1 MKQEIAKL
9 KPTGDK
15 TVRVQG
21 WVDSVRNQKSIQFLI
36 IRDRSGKVQVTIK
49 RENSPEIATT
59 VETLLRD
66 STVTI
71 EGRIVEAPNVKLGG
85 IEIIPTKLEVTSHA
99 LVSPIDE
106 KSGLDLQLDY
116 RWLDLRDP
124 KKIAYFQIQTEVLKA
139 MRDWFVQNGFIEI
152 MTPKLTGHSTEGGAE
167 VFEVKYYDKKAY
179 LTQSPQLFKQMAIA
193 GGFER
198 VFEIGGNYR
207 AEKSY
212 TSRHSTE
219 FFALDVEMGF
229 INDEHDVMDVEEAML
244 RYIMETVAKTC
255 KHLFAELGIE
265 PPSFPTSKFPR
276 MTLLESYALL
286 ERERGYIVPKAAKGD
301 LDPEGE
307 RLLCEIAKEKYNCDA
322 IFITNFPSS
331 ARAFYIQRL
340 DDSKPK
346 VTRGFDLLYRG
357 VEITS
362 GGQREHN
369 PERLVANLAE
379 KGIPAE
385 NMQFYIDFF
394 RYGCPPHGGFALGIA
409 RLVAKMLNLPS
420 VKDTTFL
427 FRGPERLSP

>member
-1 MKQEIAKL
+1 MKISQIS
-9 KPTGDK
+9 PC
-15 TVRVQG
+15 VSISVQG
-21 WVDSVRNQKSIQFLI
+21 WVDSVRAQKAIVFLI

-49 RENSPEIATT
+49 RDSNPDIAKIAEN
-59 VETLLRD
+59 LLVD
-66 STVTI
+66 STVLI
-71 EGRIVEAPNVKLGG
+71 EGKVVSAPNVKLGG
-85 IEIIPTKLEVTSHA
+85 VEIVPTKLTVTSSA

-124 KKIAYFQIQTEVLKA
+124 KKLEYFRVQTEVLKH
-139 MRDWFVQNGFIEI
+139 MRDWFVLNDYIEI

-198 VFEIGGNYR
+198 VFEIGGCYR

-219 FFALDVEMGF
+219 FFALDVELGF
-229 INDEHDVMDVEEAML
+229 VNDEHDVMAAEEAMI
-244 RYIMETVAKTC
+244 RYIFEKMS
-255 KHLFAELGIE
+255 I
-265 PPSFPTSKFPR
+265 PMPSAPFPKIS
-276 MTLLESYALL
+276 LLESYELL
-286 ERERGYIVPKAAKGD
+286 EKERGYIVPKAAKGD
-301 LDPEGE
+301 LDPEAE
-307 RLLCEIAKEKYNCDA
+307 RLLCEISKEKWGHDF

-340 DDSKPK
+340 DGGKPK
-346 VTRGFDLLYRG
+346 LTRGFDLLFKG

-369 PERLVANLAE
+369 PEKLIENIRD
-379 KGIPAE
+379 KGIDP
-385 NMQFYIDFF
+385 NSMQFYVDFF

-409 RLVAKMLNLPS
+409 RFVAKILGLSS

-427 FRGPERLSP
+427 FRGPDRLAP